1 MHVLPSRGNEDD
13 AIAMNSSSF
22 HFARIA
28 RTRQRGQALVEFAF
42 VLVFWVIMIIAI
54 IEMVL
59 FVYTYNVLADSAKE
73 GVRYAIVHGSNNVM
87 TPASPCG
94 PVTCP
99 DVTGPAA
106 PSGTVPG
113 YGSGFGVVKTFAQ
126 LSLHSTTNMTVAINY
141 PGGDATPANKTPNRV
156 QVTVS
161 YPYQPLFGL
170 GWPTVTVNA
179 AAEGRIMN

>member
-1 MHVLPSRGNEDD
+1 MIP
-13 AIAMNSSSF
+13 SSF
-22 HFARIA
+22 HFGRIA
-28 RTRQRGQALVEFAF
+28 RNRQRGQALVEFAF
-42 VLVFWVIMIIAI
+42 VLVFWVIMVIAV

-59 FVYTYNVLADSAKE
+59 FMHTYNVLADSAKE
-73 GVRYAIVHGSNNVM
+73 GVRYAIVHGTNNSV
-87 TPASPCG
+87 SCG
-94 PVTCP
+94 PVTCA

-106 PSGTVPG
+106 PPGSTPG
-113 YGSGFGVVKTFAQ
+113 YGSGYGVVKSFAQ
-126 LSLHSTTNMTVAINY
+126 YSLHSTGNMTVTINY